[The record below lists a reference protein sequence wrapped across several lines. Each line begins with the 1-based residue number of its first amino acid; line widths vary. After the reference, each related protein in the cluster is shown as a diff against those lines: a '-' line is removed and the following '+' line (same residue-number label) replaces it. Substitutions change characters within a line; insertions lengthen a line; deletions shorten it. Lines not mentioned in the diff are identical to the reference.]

1 MPTLRL
7 CRALRTEAKQLKEET
22 AKRMDIE
29 ILLALQSVRESL
41 GSGFENVAA
50 AFSDS
55 AMMAGLVVCPIV
67 YWCVHKK
74 TGQFALLCFSFGNY
88 LNQFVKNIACVYRP
102 WIADSRVVPASG
114 ALKGATGYS
123 FPSGHTVMS
132 ATALGALAWKVRK
145 KLPVVAA
152 ILLIIV
158 LLVAFSRVFL
168 GVHTPQ
174 DVLVALAESLVVV
187 LLGSNLYGR
196 YEVRCEK
203 SGKSH
208 DGLVVLIVLMLCV
221 ACIAVIELKS
231 YPMDY
236 VDGVLLVDP
245 DVMKR
250 DCYEGVGAFFGMFL
264 GWYCERRWVNF
275 KVGGISVGERVLR
288 AVIGLVLVGVAFFG
302 FDMLVKAVLDPAWAK
317 LTSQFVAAFLAMF
330 VVPLLFGPLHKVFA
344 K

>member
-1 MPTLRL
+1 MHRL
-7 CRALRTEAKQLKEET
+7 CRTLRTEAKRLKEET
-22 AKRMDIE
+22 AKRMGIE
-29 ILLALQSVRESL
+29 ILLALQSLRESL
-41 GSGFENVAA
+41 GSGFENAA
-50 AFSDS
+50 ATFSES
-55 AMMAGLVVCPIV
+55 AMMAGLVVCAIV

-123 FPSGHTVMS
+123 FPSGHTVTS
-132 ATALGALAWKVRK
+132 ATAFGSLAWKARK
-145 KLPVVAA
+145 KLPVGAA

-174 DVLVALAESLVVV
+174 DVLVALAESLLVV
-187 LLGSNLYGR
+187 LLGSYVYGR
-196 YEVRCEK
+196 YETRCEK
-203 SGKSH
+203 TGKCH
-208 DGLVVLIVLMLCV
+208 DGLVVLVVLVLCV
-221 ACIAVIELKS
+221 ACIAVVELKS

-250 DCYEGVGAFFGMFL
+250 DCYEGVGVFFGMFL

-275 KVGGISVGERVLR
+275 EIDEISAGERVLR
-288 AVIGLVLVGVAFFG
+288 AVIGLVLLGVVFFG

-317 LTSQFVAAFLAMF
+317 LTSRFVAAFLAMF
-330 VVPLLFGPLHKVFA
+330 VVPLLFGPLHKIFA